1 MAVTIEEAREIVE
14 SVFDFDHVCDAMFA
28 VRADLDSQE
37 AQDSLVSELV
47 KCAALEIDDESNE
60 NLEVFSEAAKERVA
74 KFVKGSKFSQ
84 SGCSG
89 L

>member
-1 MAVTIEEAREIVE
+1 MAVTMDEAREIVE
-14 SVFDFDHVCDAMFA
+14 SVFDFDHVGDAMFA
-28 VRADLDSQE
+28 VRGDLDSTELQE
-37 AQDSLVSELV
+37 NLIKEIV
-47 KCAALEIDDESNE
+47 KCAAEELDESSPE
-60 NLEVFSEAAKERVA
+60 DTEVILAAAKERVA

>member
-1 MAVTIEEAREIVE
+1 MAIAMDEAREIVE
-14 SVFDFDHVCDAMFA
+14 SVFDFDHVGDAMFA
-28 VRADLDSQE
+28 VRGNLDSKELQE
-37 AQDSLVSELV
+37 SLVNEIV
-47 KCAALEIDDESNE
+47 KCAAEELDDGSPEDTQI
-60 NLEVFSEAAKERVA
+60 LTAAAGERVA

>member
-1 MAVTIEEAREIVE
+1 MAITIDEAREVVE
-14 SVFDFDHVCDAMFA
+14 SVFDFDHVGDAMFA
-28 VRADLDSQE
+28 VRGNLDSKE
-37 AQDSLVSELV
+37 AQDNLVAEII
-47 KCAALEIDDESNE
+47 KCAAEELDDGSPEDSDIIAA
-60 NLEVFSEAAKERVA
+60 AAKERVE

>member
-1 MAVTIEEAREIVE
+1 MAITMDEAREIVE
-14 SVFDFDHVCDAMFA
+14 SVFDFDHVGDAMFA
-28 VRADLDSQE
+28 VRGDLDSKE
-37 AQDSLVSELV
+37 AQEKLAKEIVE
-47 KCAALEIDDESNE
+47 CAAEELDDSSPEDADIIAA
-60 NLEVFSEAAKERVA
+60 AAKERVE

>member
-1 MAVTIEEAREIVE
+1 MAMTIDEAREIVE
-14 SVFDFDHVCDAMFA
+14 SVFDFDHVGDAMFA
-28 VRADLDSQE
+28 VRGDLDSKE
-37 AQDSLVSELV
+37 AQENLVEEIV
-47 KCAALEIDDESNE
+47 RCAAEEVDDGSPEDADIIAA
-60 NLEVFSEAAKERVA
+60 AAKERVE